1 MRTALAVAVAL
12 AVGFVGTARAESSL
26 RLPVPLRY
34 GSIPASTLD
43 DDGNRIGDAVLSV
56 DRVDADHV
64 RIRSETRVQDGAHT
78 TATALLRVVDDGTAL
93 QIIRQES
100 ISVTADGSS
109 LGTLLVDHEAGIA
122 VCDGTDE
129 QGNER
134 RELPIRTPDRVVNV
148 PFNLLF
154 EILVKDTSQK
164 LSFDLLLCRPSPR
177 FMTFSARVNRIL
189 VNRGRHEQL
198 IEVVYRPDLGLLSFV
213 TDRFVPRLS
222 FWFDPTTQDSWVAH
236 RMPLYATGP
245 EVLILNGDSAY
256 ADLDANP

>member
-1 MRTALAVAVAL
+1 MNYQLSCAICLSDESNVSLACLDLGRGVGWL
-12 AVGFVGTARAESSL
+12 AEEF
-26 RLPVPLRY
+26 
-34 GSIPASTLD
+34 
-43 DDGNRIGDAVLSV
+43 
-56 DRVDADHV
+56 
-64 RIRSETRVQDGAHT
+64 
-78 TATALLRVVDDGTAL
+78 
-93 QIIRQES
+93 
-100 ISVTADGSS
+100 
-109 LGTLLVDHEAGIA
+109 
-122 VCDGTDE
+122 
-129 QGNER
+129 
-134 RELPIRTPDRVVNV
+134 RVVNV

-177 FMTFSARVNRIL
+177 FMTFSARVDRIL

-222 FWFDPTTQDSWVAH
+222 FWFDPATQDSWVAH